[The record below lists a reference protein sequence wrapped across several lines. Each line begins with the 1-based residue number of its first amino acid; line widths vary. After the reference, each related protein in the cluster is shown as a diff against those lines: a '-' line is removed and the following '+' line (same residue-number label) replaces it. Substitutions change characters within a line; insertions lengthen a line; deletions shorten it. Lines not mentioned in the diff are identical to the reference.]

1 MWTKYGC
8 KEKMS
13 DNPGDTH
20 YVKGDNN
27 TSFGLNTPSVNTQ
40 LPSQNFHV
48 EQLEDR
54 DRYMTLSIGPQHP
67 GSGHM
72 RIVIVVDGDI
82 IVSADPDVGYVHRG
96 EEKMSEFRT
105 YIQNVPHIERP
116 VIHDSSNILYS
127 YCLAAEELLG
137 IQVPERAMYLRAILA
152 EIDRIHYTLYWLAI
166 LGIFMGHSTMFM
178 WTTADREL
186 FVDLADMASGNRIT
200 HSYIVPGGVRND
212 LPDGFADK
220 AFRFLDYFES
230 RRLPE
235 YDKIFYDNPLF
246 RQRSEGVGILSKE
259 DAINLGVTGSV
270 LRASGI
276 DYDVR
281 KREPYDIYNDIQFEV
296 PIAKTGDSF
305 ARSILP
311 VYDIRQSISIIRQ
324 CLTKMP
330 RSGQIRAKL
339 QPSPR
344 GAPAEAYRRVESG
357 RGALGHYIVSD
368 GTPKPYRHKMSVPSV
383 RNLSAMPHLLRGAKL
398 ADLPVIYWSLN
409 IWPVEIER

>member
-1 MWTKYGC
+1 MSG
-8 KEKMS
+8 KMS
-13 DNPGDTH
+13 SAS
-20 YVKGDNN
+20 DNN
-27 TSFGLNTPSVNTQ
+27 AYNKDDNGSLDVNKTSASAQ
-40 LPSQNFHV
+40 LHSGSFHV

-72 RIVIVVDGDI
+72 RIIIVVDGDI

-96 EEKMSEFRT
+96 EEKMSEYRT
-105 YIQNVPHIERP
+105 FVQNVPHIERP

-127 YCLAAEELLG
+127 YCLAVEELIGL
-137 IQVPERAMYLRAILA
+137 QVPERAMYLRVLLA
-152 EIDRIHYTLYWLAI
+152 EIDRIQYTLYWLAI

-178 WTTADREL
+178 WATADREL

-200 HSYIVPGGVRND
+200 HAYIVPGGVRND

-220 AFRFLDYFES
+220 AVKFLDYFE
-230 RRLPE
+230 RKRLPE

-246 RQRSEGVGILSKE
+246 RQRSEGVGLLSKA

-270 LRASGI
+270 LRASGVN
-276 DYDVR
+276 YDVR
-281 KREPYDIYNDIQFEV
+281 KDEPYDIYNQFDFEV

-311 VYDIRQSISIIRQ
+311 MYDIRQGINIIRQ

-330 RSGQIRAKL
+330 QSGQIRAKL
-339 QPSPR
+339 QPNPR
-344 GAPAEAYRRVESG
+344 GPPGEAYSRVESG

-383 RNLSAMPHLLRGAKL
+383 RNLSAMPHLLKGAKL

>member
-1 MWTKYGC
+1 MLKKWHMSG
-8 KEKMS
+8 KMS
-13 DNPGDTH
+13 SAS
-20 YVKGDNN
+20 DNN
-27 TSFGLNTPSVNTQ
+27 AYNKDDNGSLDVNKTSASAQ
-40 LPSQNFHV
+40 LHSGSFHV

-72 RIVIVVDGDI
+72 RIIIVVDGDI

-96 EEKMSEFRT
+96 EEKMSEYRT
-105 YIQNVPHIERP
+105 FLQNVPHIERP

-127 YCLAAEELLG
+127 YCLAVEELIGL
-137 IQVPERAMYLRAILA
+137 QVPERAMYLRVLLA
-152 EIDRIHYTLYWLAI
+152 EIDRIQYTLYWLAI

-178 WTTADREL
+178 WATADREL

-200 HSYIVPGGVRND
+200 HAYIVPGGVRND

-220 AFRFLDYFES
+220 AVKFLDYFE
-230 RRLPE
+230 RKRLPE

-246 RQRSEGVGILSKE
+246 RQRSEGVGLLSKA

-270 LRASGI
+270 LRASGVN
-276 DYDVR
+276 YDVR
-281 KREPYDIYNDIQFEV
+281 KDEPYDIYNQFEFEV

-311 VYDIRQSISIIRQ
+311 MYDIRQGINIIRQ

-330 RSGQIRAKL
+330 QSGQIRAKL
-339 QPSPR
+339 QPNPR
-344 GAPAEAYRRVESG
+344 GPPGEAYSRVESG

-383 RNLSAMPHLLRGAKL
+383 RNLSAMPHLLKGAKL

>member
-1 MWTKYGC
+1 
-8 KEKMS
+8 MS
-13 DNPGDTH
+13 NATDKSSYNKDGDA
-20 YVKGDNN
+20 
-27 TSFGLNTPSVNTQ
+27 SIEVNKTYANGQ
-40 LPSQNFHV
+40 LPSQSFYV
-48 EQLEDR
+48 ERLEDR

-72 RIVIVVDGDI
+72 RIIVVVDGDV

-105 YIQNVPHIERP
+105 FVQNVPHIERP

-127 YCLAAEELLG
+127 YCLAVEELIGL
-137 IQVPERAMYLRAILA
+137 QVPERAMYLRVILA
-152 EIDRIHYTLYWLAI
+152 EIDRIQYTLYWLAI
-166 LGIFMGHSTMFM
+166 LGIFIGHSTMFM
-178 WTTADREL
+178 WATADREL

-200 HSYIVPGGVRND
+200 HAYIVPGGVRND
-212 LPDGFADK
+212 LPDGFAEK
-220 AFRFLDYFES
+220 AFKSLDYFES
-230 RRLPE
+230 KRLPE

-246 RQRSEGVGILSKE
+246 RQRSEGVGVLSKA
-259 DAINLGVTGSV
+259 DAISLGVTGSV

-281 KREPYDIYNDIQFEV
+281 KREPYDIYSDIQFEV
-296 PIAKTGDSF
+296 PISQKGDSF

-311 VYDIRQSISIIRQ
+311 VHDVRQSINIIRQ

-330 RSGQIRAKL
+330 QSGQTRARL
-339 QPSPR
+339 QPNPKGPPS
-344 GAPAEAYRRVESG
+344 EAYRRVESG

-368 GTPKPYRHKMSVPSV
+368 GTPRPYRHKMSVPSV
-383 RNLSAMPHLLRGAKL
+383 RNLVAMPHLLKGARL

>member
-1 MWTKYGC
+1 MSG
-8 KEKMS
+8 KMS
-13 DNPGDTH
+13 GASDNSA
-20 YVKGDNN
+20 NN
-27 TSFGLNTPSVNTQ
+27 IDANSAFLDVNKTSANNQ
-40 LPSQNFHV
+40 LPSQSFHV
-48 EQLEDR
+48 ERLEDR

-72 RIVIVVDGDI
+72 RIIVVVDGDI

-96 EEKMSEFRT
+96 EEKMSEHRSFV
-105 YIQNVPHIERP
+105 QNVPHVERP

-127 YCLAAEELLG
+127 YCLAVEELIGL
-137 IQVPERAMYLRAILA
+137 QPPERAMYLRALMA
-152 EIDRIHYTLYWLAI
+152 EIDRINYTLYWLAI
-166 LGIFMGHSTMFM
+166 LGIFIGHSTMFM
-178 WTTADREL
+178 WATADREL
-186 FVDLADMASGNRIT
+186 FVDLADMATGNRIT

-212 LPDGFADK
+212 LPEGFADK
-220 AFRFLDYFES
+220 AFKSLDYFES
-230 RRLPE
+230 KRLPE

-246 RQRSEGVGILSKE
+246 RQRSEGIGVLSRA

-281 KREPYDIYNDIQFEV
+281 KKEPYDIYSRLQFEV

-305 ARSILP
+305 ARSMLP
-311 VYDIRQSISIIRQ
+311 VNDIRQSINIIRQ

-330 RSGQIRAKL
+330 QPGQVRTKL
-339 QPSPR
+339 QPNPR
-344 GAPAEAYRRVESG
+344 GPPGEAYLRVESG

-383 RNLSAMPHLLRGAKL
+383 RNLAAMPHLLRGARL

>member
-1 MWTKYGC
+1 MLKKWHMSG
-8 KEKMS
+8 KMS
-13 DNPGDTH
+13 SAS
-20 YVKGDNN
+20 DNN
-27 TSFGLNTPSVNTQ
+27 AYNKDDNGSLDVNKTSASAQ
-40 LPSQNFHV
+40 LHSGSFHV

-72 RIVIVVDGDI
+72 RIIIVVDGDI

-96 EEKMSEFRT
+96 EEKMSEYRT
-105 YIQNVPHIERP
+105 FLQNVPHIERP

-127 YCLAAEELLG
+127 YCLAVEELIGL
-137 IQVPERAMYLRAILA
+137 QVPERAMYLRVLLA
-152 EIDRIHYTLYWLAI
+152 EIDRIQYTLYWLAI

-178 WTTADREL
+178 WATADREL

-200 HSYIVPGGVRND
+200 HAYIVPGGVRND

-220 AFRFLDYFES
+220 AVKFLDYFE
-230 RRLPE
+230 RKRLPE

-246 RQRSEGVGILSKE
+246 RQRSEGVGLLSKA

-270 LRASGI
+270 LRASGVN
-276 DYDVR
+276 YDVR
-281 KREPYDIYNDIQFEV
+281 KDEPYDIYNQFDFEV

-311 VYDIRQSISIIRQ
+311 MYDIRQRINIIRQ

-330 RSGQIRAKL
+330 QSGQIRAKL
-339 QPSPR
+339 QPNPR
-344 GAPAEAYRRVESG
+344 GPPGEAYSRVESG

-383 RNLSAMPHLLRGAKL
+383 RNLSAMPHLLKGAKL

>member
-1 MWTKYGC
+1 MLKKWHMSG
-8 KEKMS
+8 KMS
-13 DNPGDTH
+13 SAS
-20 YVKGDNN
+20 DNN
-27 TSFGLNTPSVNTQ
+27 AYNKDDNGSLDVNKTSASAQ
-40 LPSQNFHV
+40 LHSGSFHV

-54 DRYMTLSIGPQHP
+54 DRFMTLSIGPQHP

-72 RIVIVVDGDI
+72 RIIIVVDGDI

-96 EEKMSEFRT
+96 EEKMSEYRT
-105 YIQNVPHIERP
+105 FLQNVPHIERP

-127 YCLAAEELLG
+127 YCLAVEELIGL
-137 IQVPERAMYLRAILA
+137 QVPERAMYLRVLLA
-152 EIDRIHYTLYWLAI
+152 EIDRIQYTLYWLAI

-178 WTTADREL
+178 WATADREL

-200 HSYIVPGGVRND
+200 HAYIVPGGVRND

-220 AFRFLDYFES
+220 AVKFLDYFE
-230 RRLPE
+230 RKRLPE

-246 RQRSEGVGILSKE
+246 RQRSEGVGLLSKA

-270 LRASGI
+270 LRASGVN
-276 DYDVR
+276 YDVR
-281 KREPYDIYNDIQFEV
+281 KDEPYDIYNQFEFEV

-311 VYDIRQSISIIRQ
+311 MYDIRQGINIIRQ

-330 RSGQIRAKL
+330 QSGQIRAKL
-339 QPSPR
+339 QPNPR
-344 GAPAEAYRRVESG
+344 GPPGEAYSRVESG

-383 RNLSAMPHLLRGAKL
+383 RNLSAMPHLLKGAKL

>member
-1 MWTKYGC
+1 MSG
-8 KEKMS
+8 KMS
-13 DNPGDTH
+13 SAS
-20 YVKGDNN
+20 DNN
-27 TSFGLNTPSVNTQ
+27 AYNKDDNGSLDVNKTSASAQ
-40 LPSQNFHV
+40 LHSGSFHV

-72 RIVIVVDGDI
+72 RIIIVVDGDI

-96 EEKMSEFRT
+96 EEKMSEYRT
-105 YIQNVPHIERP
+105 FLQNVPHIERP

-127 YCLAAEELLG
+127 YCLAVEELIGL
-137 IQVPERAMYLRAILA
+137 QVPERAMYLRVLLA
-152 EIDRIHYTLYWLAI
+152 EIDRIQYTLYWLAI

-178 WTTADREL
+178 WATADREL

-200 HSYIVPGGVRND
+200 HAYIVPGGVRND

-220 AFRFLDYFES
+220 AVKFLDYFE
-230 RRLPE
+230 RKRLPE

-246 RQRSEGVGILSKE
+246 RQRSEGVGLLSKA

-270 LRASGI
+270 LRASGVN
-276 DYDVR
+276 YDVR
-281 KREPYDIYNDIQFEV
+281 KDEPYDIYNQFDFEV
-296 PIAKTGDSF
+296 PIAKRGDSF

-311 VYDIRQSISIIRQ
+311 MYDIRQGINIIRQ

-330 RSGQIRAKL
+330 QSGQIRAKL
-339 QPSPR
+339 QPNPR
-344 GAPAEAYRRVESG
+344 GPPGEAYSRVESG

-383 RNLSAMPHLLRGAKL
+383 RNLSAMPHLLKGAKL

>member
-1 MWTKYGC
+1 
-8 KEKMS
+8 MS
-13 DNPGDTH
+13 SATDNSADNEE
-20 YVKGDNN
+20 VNN
-27 TSFGLNTPSVNTQ
+27 TSLDFNKTSTNTELP
-40 LPSQNFHV
+40 LPSFHV

-72 RIVIVVDGDI
+72 RIIVVVDGDI

-96 EEKMSEFRT
+96 EEKMSEHRNFV
-105 YIQNVPHIERP
+105 QNVPHVERP

-127 YCLAAEELLG
+127 YCLAVEELLG
-137 IQVPERAMYLRAILA
+137 LQVPERAAYLRAILA
-152 EIDRIHYTLYWLAI
+152 EIDRIKYTLYWLAI

-186 FVDLADMASGNRIT
+186 FVDLADMATGNRIT

-212 LPDGFADK
+212 LPEGFADK
-220 AFRFLDYFES
+220 TVKFLDYFENK
-230 RRLPE
+230 RLPE
-235 YDKIFYDNPLF
+235 YSKIFYDNPLF
-246 RQRSEGVGILSKE
+246 RQRSEGVGVLSQA

-270 LRASGI
+270 LRASGV

-281 KREPYDIYNDIQFEV
+281 KREPYGIYRDIQFEV

-311 VYDIRQSISIIRQ
+311 IYDIQQSLNIIRQ

-330 RSGQIRAKL
+330 QPGQVRTKL
-339 QPSPR
+339 QPNPR
-344 GAPAEAYRRVESG
+344 GSPGEAYCRVESG

-383 RNLSAMPHLLRGAKL
+383 RNLSAMPHLLKGARL

>member
-1 MWTKYGC
+1 
-8 KEKMS
+8 MS
-13 DNPGDTH
+13 SATDKSADNEE
-20 YVKGDNN
+20 VNN
-27 TSFGLNTPSVNTQ
+27 TSLDFNKTSTSTELP
-40 LPSQNFHV
+40 LPSFHV

-72 RIVIVVDGDI
+72 RIIVVVDGDI

-96 EEKMSEFRT
+96 EEKMSEHRT
-105 YIQNVPHIERP
+105 FVQNVPHVERP

-127 YCLAAEELLG
+127 YCLAVEELLG
-137 IQVPERAMYLRAILA
+137 LQVPERAAYLRAILA
-152 EIDRIHYTLYWLAI
+152 EIDRIKYTLYWLAI

-186 FVDLADMASGNRIT
+186 FVDLADMATGNRIT

-212 LPDGFADK
+212 LPEGFADK
-220 AFRFLDYFES
+220 TVKFLDYFENK
-230 RRLPE
+230 RLPE
-235 YDKIFYDNPLF
+235 YSKIFYDNPLF
-246 RQRSEGVGILSKE
+246 RQRSEGVGVLSQA

-270 LRASGI
+270 LRASGV

-281 KREPYDIYNDIQFEV
+281 KREPYGIYRDIQFEV

-311 VYDIRQSISIIRQ
+311 IYDIQQSLNIIRQ

-330 RSGQIRAKL
+330 QPGQVRTKL
-339 QPSPR
+339 QPNPR
-344 GAPAEAYRRVESG
+344 GSPGEAYCRVESG

-383 RNLSAMPHLLRGAKL
+383 RNLSAMPHLLKGARL

>member
-1 MWTKYGC
+1 MLG
-8 KEKMS
+8 KMS
-13 DNPGDTH
+13 GDTDDST
-20 YVKGDNN
+20 YNEDANAPLEVNKTSAN
-27 TSFGLNTPSVNTQ
+27 TE
-40 LPSQNFHV
+40 LPLRSFHV
-48 EQLEDR
+48 EQLQDR

-72 RIVIVVDGDI
+72 RIIVVVDGDI

-96 EEKMSEFRT
+96 EEKMSEHRT
-105 YIQNVPHIERP
+105 FVQNVPHIERP

-127 YCLAAEELLG
+127 YCLAVEELLVLP
-137 IQVPERAMYLRAILA
+137 VPERAMYLRAILA

-178 WTTADREL
+178 WATADREL

-200 HSYIVPGGVRND
+200 HSYVVPGGVRND
-212 LPDGFADK
+212 LPDGFVDK
-220 AFRFLDYFES
+220 AVKFLDYFES
-230 RRLPE
+230 KRLPE
-235 YDKIFYDNPLF
+235 YNKIFYDNPLF
-246 RQRSEGVGILSKE
+246 RQRSEGVGVLSSA
-259 DAINLGVTGSV
+259 DAISLGVTGSV
-270 LRASGI
+270 LRASGV

-281 KREPYDIYNDIQFEV
+281 KKEPYDIYSDIQFEV

-311 VYDIRQSISIIRQ
+311 IYDIQQSLDIIRQ
-324 CLTKMP
+324 CLRKMP
-330 RSGQIRAKL
+330 QPGQVRTKL
-339 QPSPR
+339 QPNPR
-344 GAPAEAYRRVESG
+344 GPPGEAYRRVESG

-368 GTPKPYRHKMSVPSV
+368 GTAKPYRHKMSVPSV
-383 RNLSAMPHLLRGAKL
+383 RNLSALPHLLKGAKL

>member
-1 MWTKYGC
+1 MLG
-8 KEKMS
+8 KMS
-13 DNPGDTH
+13 DSTD
-20 YVKGDNN
+20 DSANN
-27 TSFGLNTPSVNTQ
+27 EDANASFDINKTSANTELS
-40 LPSQNFHV
+40 LRSFHV
-48 EQLEDR
+48 NRLEDS

-105 YIQNVPHIERP
+105 FVQNVPHIERP

-127 YCLAAEELLG
+127 YCLAVEELLG
-137 IQVPERAMYLRAILA
+137 LQVPERAMYLRAILA

-166 LGIFMGHSTMFM
+166 LAIFMGHSTMFM

-212 LPDGFADK
+212 LPEGFVDK
-220 AFRFLDYFES
+220 AVKFLDYFES
-230 RRLPE
+230 KRLPE
-235 YDKIFYDNPLF
+235 YNKIFYDNPLF
-246 RQRSEGVGILSKE
+246 RQRSEGVGVLSRAN
-259 DAINLGVTGSV
+259 AISLGVTGSV
-270 LRASGI
+270 LRASGVN
-276 DYDVR
+276 YDVR
-281 KREPYDIYNDIQFEV
+281 KREPYDIYSDIQFEV

-311 VYDIRQSISIIRQ
+311 IYDIQQSLNIIRQ
-324 CLTKMP
+324 CLRKMP
-330 RSGQIRAKL
+330 ASGEVRAKL
-339 QPSPR
+339 QPNPR
-344 GAPAEAYRRVESG
+344 GPPGEAYRRVESG

-383 RNLSAMPHLLRGAKL
+383 RNLSAMPHLLKGARL

>member
-1 MWTKYGC
+1 
-8 KEKMS
+8 MS
-13 DNPGDTH
+13 GATDNHGDSKDVHRSTDAS
-20 YVKGDNN
+20 KAFTN
-27 TSFGLNTPSVNTQ
+27 SR
-40 LPSQNFHV
+40 LPSQSFHI
-48 EQLEDR
+48 EQLEDT
-54 DRYMTLSIGPQHP
+54 DRYITLSIGPQHP
-67 GSGHM
+67 GAGHM
-72 RIVIVVDGDI
+72 RIIVVVDGDI

-105 YIQNVPHIERP
+105 YVQNVPHIERP
-116 VIHDSSNILYS
+116 VIHDSSNILSS
-127 YCLAAEELLG
+127 YCLAVEELLG
-137 IQVPERAMYLRAILA
+137 LQTPERAMYLRAILA
-152 EIDRIHYTLYWLAI
+152 EIDRIQYTLYWLAI

-178 WTTADREL
+178 WATADREL

-220 AFRFLDYFES
+220 ALKSLDYFES
-230 RRLPE
+230 KRLPE

-246 RQRSEGVGILSKE
+246 RQRSEGVGILSRS
-259 DAINLGVTGSV
+259 DASSIGVTGSV

-311 VYDIRQSISIIRQ
+311 VYDIKQSMNIIRQ
-324 CLTKMP
+324 CLSMMP

-339 QPSPR
+339 QPNPR

-383 RNLSAMPHLLRGAKL
+383 RNLAAMPHLLRGAKL